1 MDSKS
6 IGRVSTTLTCEL
18 KGKDNKMNDNII
30 YLRGKINFNGYL
42 TGDAD
47 DCTAI
52 QTEDKNIIFAEFFE
66 ENLNNK
72 QVSISY
78 YISDKPLAREELE
91 KQHIDKIMGIVE
103 SSCYPVY
110 SDVTGYLWTEEECK
124 VGGHNILNE
133 INNYEGK
140 YIDMQIVI
148 HNEEG

>member
-1 MDSKS
+1 MS
-6 IGRVSTTLTCEL
+6 
-18 KGKDNKMNDNII
+18 DNTII
-30 YLRGKINFNGYL
+30 YLRGNINFEGFL

-52 QTEDKNIIFAEFFE
+52 QTENENIIFAKFFE

-78 YISDKPLAREELE
+78 YISDKLLAREELE
-91 KQHIDKIMGIVE
+91 KQHINKIMGIVT

-110 SDVTGYLWTEEECK
+110 SDITGYLWTEEDCK
-124 VGGHNILNE
+124 IGGHNLLEE

-148 HNEEG
+148 HNEEVE